1 MKTVFMFSI
10 FFTICEFVLFSTT
23 NAQTVAPDTTKQ
35 KLKTKT
41 VKKDSLIGDEL
52 VLQPI
57 EIKGKIE
64 KPGVIIMPKRVEP
77 ELGKM
82 ELERSFQRE
91 LKQGVGEVPKP
102 DKELQQVDRVK
113 SIKKTIERKRK

>member
-1 MKTVFMFSI
+1 MKIALVCSIIIICVFA
-10 FFTICEFVLFSTT
+10 LFYNTH
-23 NAQTVAPDTTKQ
+23 AQTVIPDTAKHKLGTK
-35 KLKTKT
+35 
-41 VKKDSLIGDEL
+41 VAKKDSLAEDEL
-52 VLQPI
+52 VLEPI

-91 LKQGVGEVPKP
+91 LKHGVGEIPKP
-102 DKELQQVDRVK
+102 DKALQQVDQIK

>member
-1 MKTVFMFSI
+1 MKAVFIFSIVFMV
-10 FFTICEFVLFSTT
+10 CVFVLFQNA
-23 NAQTVAPDTTKQ
+23 NAQTVTQDTTEQ
-35 KLKTKT
+35 KLETKT
-41 VKKDSLIGDEL
+41 TKKDSSTGGEL
-52 VLQPI
+52 VLKAI

-91 LKQGVGEVPKP
+91 LKQGVGQVPKP
-102 DKELQQVDRVK
+102 EKELQQVDRVK

>member
-1 MKTVFMFSI
+1 MRAVFISSIVFMV
-10 FFTICEFVLFSTT
+10 CVFVLFQNA
-23 NAQTVAPDTTKQ
+23 NAQTVTQDTTEQ
-35 KLKTKT
+35 KLETKT
-41 VKKDSLIGDEL
+41 TKKDSSTGGEL
-52 VLQPI
+52 VLKAI

-102 DKELQQVDRVK
+102 EKELQQVDRVK

>member
-1 MKTVFMFSI
+1 MKAIFMFSI
-10 FFTICEFVLFSTT
+10 IFMVCVFVLFQKA
-23 NAQTVAPDTTKQ
+23 NAQTVAQDTIRQ
-35 KLKTKT
+35 KLETKT
-41 VKKDSLIGDEL
+41 IEKDSSTGGEL
-52 VLQPI
+52 VLKAI

-91 LKQGVGEVPKP
+91 LKQGVGQVPKP
-102 DKELQQVDRVK
+102 EKALQQVDRVK